1 MSTEFAV
8 RHDEDT
14 RVFETSMD
22 GHRGILTYLLEDV
35 RGIPVMTI
43 DHTGVPVA
51 ARGRGMAG
59 ALVAAAF
66 DTARRRGWRVR
77 PSCSYAAVWAGRH
90 PEVGDLLALAAGAA
104 DNDA

>member
-8 RHDEDT
+8 RHDEDACAL
-14 RVFETSMD
+14 ETWQE
-22 GHRGILTYLLEDV
+22 GHRGILTYVLQSDE
-35 RGIPVMTI
+35 GATVMTI

-66 DTARRRGWRVR
+66 EIARQRGWRVR
-77 PSCSYAAVWAGRH
+77 PICSYAAAWARRH
-90 PEVGDLLALAAGAA
+90 PQVGDLLA
-104 DNDA
+104 